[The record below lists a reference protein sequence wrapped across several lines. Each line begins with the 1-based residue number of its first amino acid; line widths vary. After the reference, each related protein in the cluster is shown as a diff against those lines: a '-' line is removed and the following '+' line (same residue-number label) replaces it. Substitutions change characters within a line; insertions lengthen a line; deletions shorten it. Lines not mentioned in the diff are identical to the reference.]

1 MSGDADILKAA
12 FNLPPDEAIKYFEK
26 KGYNVSFDWHE
37 MKREAHTRA
46 FTVAGVTQLDVLV
59 DIRKAV
65 EDAQKTGK
73 SLESFKKELQPL
85 LEKKGWWGKKNIER
99 PDGSQKEVDLS
110 APWRLK
116 TIYRTN
122 MRTAAMAGH
131 YKGMKDAADVMPYWR
146 YVAVMDGRTRD
157 EHRMLHGKVL
167 RHDDP
172 FWDKYYPPNGW
183 GCRCTVTAMT
193 ASQLKRKG
201 IEVGNGENMAALV
214 GHTVPDGW
222 DYNPGKDAW
231 LPETKNYPGWAKE
244 KVETIVNRAKEQ
256 NQSVSYVETVNSGD
270 RNKVSQVLERHEK
283 ELVKLDHEAAVVVTR
298 SGDVYRIDG
307 KKDSVKPD
315 VFGSDLKGASV
326 THNHPRSETQNTFSS
341 LDLELF
347 SEYDLEILRGID
359 DNFIYELIKNGKV
372 VDGAALLE
380 SINSNELLENQRL
393 YEHLQIVRKAL
404 AGGFGYRRQKR

>member
-73 SLESFKKELQPL
+73 SLESFKRELQPL

-201 IEVGNGENMAALV
+201 IEVGNGENMAVLV

-231 LPETKNYPGWAKE
+231 LPEPKNYPGWAKE
-244 KVETIVNRAKEQ
+244 KVESIVTRAKEQ
-256 NQSVSYVETVNSGD
+256 NQAVSYIGKVDYADKSKVLETVKKQED
-270 RNKVSQVLERHEK
+270 KIASQKFES
-283 ELVKLDHEAAVVVTR
+283 AVVVTK
-298 SGDVYRIDG
+298 SGDVFRVDG
-307 KKDSVKPD
+307 SKAGVKPEIL
-315 VFGSDLKGASV
+315 GGGLKGASV

-359 DNFIYELIKNGKV
+359 DNFIYELTKNGKI
-372 VDGAALLE
+372 VDDADLLE
-380 SINSNELLENQRL
+380 SANVKILLENPDFV
-393 YEHLQIVRKAL
+393 EHLGVVRKAL
-404 AGGFGYRRQKR
+404 AGGFGYRRYKK